1 MLPKEDRYMMT
12 EQELK
17 DKIVGLL
24 GGRVAEEIVLGE
36 VSTGASNDFQRATGL
51 ARKMVMEF
59 GMSKLGPLQYG
70 ESQQGQ
76 VFLGRDIGHE
86 RNYSEAVAHDIDQE
100 VQRIIKE
107 QYERCTE
114 LLTKYRDQ
122 LELIAK
128 TLLEVET
135 LTAEQIQELVDTGEL
150 SEESMKKARDANEEA
165 NQAAEDKISKNNEA
179 SKDDVKVHIQSKK
192 EDENKFVPT
201 EKEEKKKEQD
211 EDQKNDKND
220 DKKNE

>member
-1 MLPKEDRYMMT
+1 MMT

-135 LTAEQIQELVDTGEL
+135 LTAEQIQELVDNGEL
-150 SEESMKKARDANEEA
+150 SEESMKKARAANEEA
-165 NQAAEDKISKNNEA
+165 NQAAEDKISKNNEP
-179 SKDDVKVHIQSKK
+179 SKDEIKVQIQSKK
-192 EDENKFVPT
+192 EDETKFVPT
-201 EKEEKKKEQD
+201 EKE
-211 EDQKNDKND
+211 D